1 MSDRG
6 RAVLLPQAAPRTSL
20 AGGTVGLVDVEI
32 LYVAGCP
39 NLEQAR
45 RALDAALVEA
55 GVDASV
61 RETEVGD
68 AASAVRVGMRG
79 SPTILVDG
87 VDAVAGG
94 GAAGSLSC
102 RLYPGERGRVGTP
115 SVDQL
120 VEALRR

>member
-1 MSDRG
+1 M
-6 RAVLLPQAAPRTSL
+6 
-20 AGGTVGLVDVEI
+20 DVEI

-45 RALDAALVEA
+45 RALEAALVEA
-55 GVDASV
+55 GVAVSV
-61 RETEVGD
+61 RQTEVGD
-68 AASAVRVGMRG
+68 AAVAASVGMRG
-79 SPTILVDG
+79 SPTILVNG
-87 VDAVAGG
+87 VDAVTSG

-102 RLYPGERGRVGTP
+102 RLYRGDGGLLGAP

>member
-1 MSDRG
+1 M
-6 RAVLLPQAAPRTSL
+6 
-20 AGGTVGLVDVEI
+20 DVEI
-32 LYVAGCP
+32 LYVARCP

-68 AASAVRVGMRG
+68 AAMAVRVGMRG

-87 VDAVAGG
+87 VDAVTSG

-102 RLYPGERGRVGTP
+102 RLYRGEGCLLGAP

-120 VEALRR
+120 VEALGR